1 MYKLKEKETA
11 IEKKKG
17 KAKEKVKDIV
27 KETVKEK
34 VKKIVKVIKIKWR
47 LNIKT
52 LIRFQTLIL

>member
-1 MYKLKEKETA
+1 MYKVKEKETA

-27 KETVKEK
+27 KETIKEK

-47 LNIKT
+47 FNTKT
-52 LIRFQTLIL
+52 LIRFQT